1 MGLISGKFFECG
13 IFINS
18 RFYLRRAVCLVH
30 YAIYTLDNI
39 TLVGR
44 PLLWSL
50 SIFQIQ
56 QVESNAELQDIM
68 NSDVGFDILEKI
80 GYPGAPTSVTI
91 SDKTKILG

>member
-1 MGLISGKFFECG
+1 MGLISGKFFECD

-30 YAIYTLDNI
+30 YAIYTVDNI
-39 TLVGR
+39 ILMGR

-68 NSDVGFDILEKI
+68 NSDAKFDILEKI
-80 GYPGAPTSVTI
+80 GYPGAAKSVTI
-91 SDKTKILG
+91 SEKNKILG